1 MTEGR
6 HSLPRNAAAKG
17 HAAAKGGARK
27 ATGGARKAT
36 VKATAPATARGTA
49 RGTAKPTPVA
59 GRRIA
64 HKPSAVAVIRA
75 GSVGTLTAVAPLAV
89 LSVACVVGLGASPG
103 EPASAKGGVEPQPLV
118 PANSPFAFE
127 HRARH
132 RALTPDRVQTEAVDT
147 ASTTAAASSTPSE
160 SVGIVASPQAGEV
173 PTTAPQPTAAPSV
186 VPSVAPSPT
195 VEPTPSLPVATSTA
209 APLTEAEA
217 TAQCLAEGV
226 SALDV
231 VGLANCVTDL
241 LNP

>member
-6 HSLPRNAAAKG
+6 HTAPRQTAAKG
-17 HAAAKGGARK
+17 PATAKGGARK

-36 VKATAPATARGTA
+36 VKVTAQATASGTSRVTSRA
-49 RGTAKPTPVA
+49 TPVA

-64 HKPSAVAVIRA
+64 HKPSAVTVIRA

-89 LSVACVVGLGASPG
+89 LSVACVIGLGASPG
-103 EPASAKGGVEPQPLV
+103 EPASAKGGVEPQPLA
-118 PANSPFAFE
+118 PADSPFAVG
-127 HRARH
+127 HRAKH
-132 RALTPDRVQTEAVDT
+132 RAHTPDRVQTEAVDT
-147 ASTTAAASSTPSE
+147 SATTAGSSTSSE
-160 SVGIVASPQAGEV
+160 SVGIVASPQAAQL
-173 PTTAPQPTAAPSV
+173 PTTAPQPTSAPSV

-195 VEPTPSLPVATSTA
+195 VAPTPSLPVATPTA
-209 APLTEAEA
+209 TPLTEAEA
-217 TAQCLAEGV
+217 TAQCLADGV